1 LQQDTMF
8 KLLLVV
14 SLAAATAFK
23 ADSTLPMT
31 KKPAPVA
38 RKLPVELALRLRGG
52 ADATEIAKYAIYFA
66 STFMFLPAGR
76 DVVAPGKAVMPDDD
90 KLLAAMFD
98 DKSKPG
104 FTFMWN
110 QWGFNWIALSVAK
123 MMAVSSDNADMI
135 KFGLGVD
142 ICTLALMLK
151 GWLPE
156 FKPFFALFGLEALA
170 FAKLVM
176 G

>member
-1 LQQDTMF
+1 ML
-8 KLLLVV
+8 KLLVA
-14 SLAAATAFK
+14 SLSVATALK
-23 ADSTLPMT
+23 VESAPAL
-31 KKPAPVA
+31 KKPATAVPRGQPSAV
-38 RKLPVELALRLRGG
+38 ALRFRGG
-52 ADATEIAKYAIYFA
+52 ADTTEIAKYAVYFVSA
-66 STFMFLPAGR
+66 FMFLPAGR
-76 DVVAPGKAVMPDDD
+76 DVVAPGSEVMPDDD
-90 KLLAAMFD
+90 KLLAAMFT

-104 FTFMWN
+104 YTFMWN

-123 MMAVSSDNADMI
+123 IMAVSSGNADMI

-142 ICTLALMLK
+142 LCTLGLMLK

-156 FKPFFALFGLEALA
+156 FKPFFAMFALEALA